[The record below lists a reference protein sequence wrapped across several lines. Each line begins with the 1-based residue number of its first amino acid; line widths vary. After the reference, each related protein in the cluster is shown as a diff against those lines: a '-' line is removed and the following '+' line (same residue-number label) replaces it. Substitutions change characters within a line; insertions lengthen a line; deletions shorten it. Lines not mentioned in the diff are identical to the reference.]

1 MPFGPVLK
9 IKDTS
14 KYFLRL
20 KMAPIDRSCSNAT
33 LQTTKLCL
41 VARAVP
47 LGRGCPQLLVH
58 AQGGAAV
65 VTKILTKID
74 SLTKLREQ
82 NVHRHQSFEYFHSQN
97 YGGRKQSCLGC
108 HRTAHLQFLIGSKC
122 TTRLSIARAR
132 EAVQGGIVVI
142 SRRVSP
148 GRPHW
153 HHPHSGRL
161 PPAFPHLG
169 RYPIFSP
176 ARGR

>member
-1 MPFGPVLK
+1 MG
-9 IKDTS
+9 TY

-47 LGRGCPQLLVH
+47 LRRGCPPLLVH

-65 VTKILTKID
+65 VTKILTKVD

-82 NVHRHQSFEYFHSQN
+82 NVHRHQSLEYFHSQN

-108 HRTAHLQFLIGSKC
+108 HRTEHTCNF
-122 TTRLSIARAR
+122 
-132 EAVQGGIVVI
+132 
-142 SRRVSP
+142 
-148 GRPHW
+148 
-153 HHPHSGRL
+153 
-161 PPAFPHLG
+161 
-169 RYPIFSP
+169 
-176 ARGR
+176 